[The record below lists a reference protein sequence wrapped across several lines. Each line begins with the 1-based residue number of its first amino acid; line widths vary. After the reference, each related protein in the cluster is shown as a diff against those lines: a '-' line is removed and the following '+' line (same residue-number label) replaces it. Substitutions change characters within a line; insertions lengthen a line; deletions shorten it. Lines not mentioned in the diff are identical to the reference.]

1 MSQIYPKRKRAT
13 IVILATIFA
22 AGIVTTTPA
31 TNLELFKQIFLT
43 VADVAM
49 CTVVWDIYFDEE
61 LATKDTKSILL
72 ELGLISIICAVT
84 AFITA
89 KAVLALLGRLVI
101 LVGAF
106 GWVMAGIVA
115 SITTA
120 ILGIAWL
127 FYCDDLYRHSNH

>member
-1 MSQIYPKRKRAT
+1 MSQIYLKRKRAV

-22 AGIVTTTPA
+22 AGIVTVTPA
-31 TNLELFKQIFLT
+31 INLELFKQIFLT

-72 ELGLISIICAVT
+72 ELGLISIISAVT

-89 KAVLALLGRLVI
+89 KAVLALLGRLII

-106 GWVMAGIVA
+106 GWVIAGIIA
-115 SITTA
+115 SVTTA
-120 ILGIAWL
+120 ILV
-127 FYCDDLYRHSNH
+127 